1 MTALTKQIP
10 RETRGA
16 GNGDA
21 GPSPERSGRGS
32 GRPSP
37 VPALLIAVYT
47 LAYTLGLILWLPF
60 RLFRYLRGHRPVP
73 FRKRMRVPDSLPSP
87 RSGRTRLWVH
97 AVSVGEVNS
106 IRPLIDALNL
116 KSSQLCISTTT
127 ETGQRLARQHFRDRA
142 RIFYFPLDWP
152 GLCRRYLQWLEP
164 AAVLV
169 VETEIWPGF
178 IVAARAL
185 DVPVVLINGRISDRS
200 FGRYRRF
207 RRPLRPFLRQ
217 LDRLCMQSEQD
228 RDRIVEL
235 GSAVSRTCSVGNLKY
250 DYSLGP
256 DAEQTSLTRRIR
268 NLFGADPIWVCG
280 STREGEEEQLL
291 DAFHEIRREF
301 PGLRMVLAPRHPRR
315 SAEISNLLRQRGLA
329 HLKRSGLNGF
339 QDAGTPGRPEVL
351 ILDTIGELASLYG
364 LAQVVF
370 VGGSLVA
377 WGGHNLIEAAHF
389 GKPILVGPH
398 MQNFREMAR
407 TFLDGGAALQVR
419 DSGDLARRMR
429 ELLGSGAVR
438 RGLGRNARRILRD
451 NRGAVDR
458 TARIVGE
465 YLGADAGS

>member
-1 MTALTKQIP
+1 
-10 RETRGA
+10 
-16 GNGDA
+16 
-21 GPSPERSGRGS
+21 
-32 GRPSP
+32 
-37 VPALLIAVYT
+37 
-47 LAYTLGLILWLPF
+47 
-60 RLFRYLRGHRPVP
+60 
-73 FRKRMRVPDSLPSP
+73 MRVPDSLPSP
-87 RSGRTRLWVH
+87 RCGRTRLWVH

-127 ETGQRLARQHFRDRA
+127 ETGQRLARQLFRDRA

-152 GLCRRYLQWLEP
+152 GLCRRYLRCLEP

-178 IVAARAL
+178 IAAARGL
-185 DVPVVLINGRISDRS
+185 DVPMVLINGRISDRS

-235 GSAVSRTCSVGNLKY
+235 GSVASRTCSVGNLKY

-256 DAEQTSLTRRIR
+256 DAEQTALTRRIR

-291 DAFHEIRREF
+291 DAFHEVRREF

>member
-1 MTALTKQIP
+1 MI
-10 RETRGA
+10 RGA

-21 GPSPERSGRGS
+21 ATAPQRPGRGT
-32 GRPSP
+32 GGPTP
-37 VPALLIAVYT
+37 VPTLLVAAYA
-47 LAYTLGLILWLPF
+47 LAYTLGLILWLPL
-60 RLFRYLRGHRPVP
+60 RLLRYLGGHRPVA
-73 FRKRMRVPDSLPSP
+73 FRKRMTVPDCVSP
-87 RSGRTRLWVH
+87 PPSGRARLWVH

-127 ETGQRLARQHFRDRA
+127 ETGQRLARQLFRDRA

-152 GLCRRYLQWLEP
+152 WLCRKYLRSLDP

-178 IVAARAL
+178 IAAARESG
-185 DVPVVLINGRISDRS
+185 VPVVLVNGRISDRS
-200 FGRYRRF
+200 FARYRRF

-217 LDRLCMQSEQD
+217 LDRLCMQSARD

-235 GSAVSRTCSVGNLKY
+235 GSPASRTGSVGNLKY
-250 DYSLGP
+250 DYSLGR
-256 DAEQTSLTRRIR
+256 DTGRAALTRRIR

-291 DAFHEIRREF
+291 DAFQETRREF
-301 PGLRMVLAPRHPRR
+301 PDLRVVLAPRHPRR
-315 SAEISNLLRQRGLA
+315 SDEISGLLRQRGLV
-329 HLKRSGLNGF
+329 HLKRSSLNGF
-339 QDAGTPGRPEVL
+339 RDTGSPSRPEVL
-351 ILDTIGELASLYG
+351 VLDTIGELAHLYE

-377 WGGHNLIEAAHF
+377 WGGHNIIEAAHF

-398 MQNFREMAR
+398 MHNFRDMAR
-407 TFLDGGAALQVR
+407 NFLDGGAALQVR
-419 DSGDLARRMR
+419 NSGELARRLR
-429 ELLGSGAVR
+429 ELLGSEAAR
-438 RGLGRNARRILRD
+438 RGLGDNARRILRE

-458 TARIVGE
+458 TARIVDE
-465 YLGADAGS
+465 YLNPGAGS